1 VEAGK
6 RAAATAAVAAAAPAA
21 GTAGLLLQPELA
33 FSSCTYLMVPIYF
46 IMAFW
51 PRSRLVRDGVMAGCK
66 HLSIPAHRSDK
77 HVQVTAG

>member
-6 RAAATAAVAAAAPAA
+6 RAAATAAVAAAAP

-46 IMAFW
+46 IIAFW
-51 PRSRLVRDGVMAGCK
+51 PRSRLVRVGVMAGCK
-66 HLSIPAHRSDK
+66 HRCSIPIDR
-77 HVQVTAG
+77 HVRHEQL